1 MPERGHSGPQR
12 RPARR
17 PAGAARAGVGGQESG
32 GAELT
37 GDFSLNAANVLTTR
51 ALLDL
56 GLSRL
61 TPTHDLNAQQITE
74 LAGLVGGQHLEV
86 IAYGHLPVFHTEHC
100 VFCRFLS
107 SGTDYTNCGHP
118 CETHRVALRDERGHT
133 HPVMADVGCRNT
145 VFEGR
150 PQVAAPHLGEWQR
163 AGIRDL
169 RLEFVHETPQQVT
182 GVIEAHRAFLAGA
195 LSAAGLQD
203 TLDALS
209 ARAGVTEGSL
219 FVPHDFGTLD
229 ALPVL

>member
-1 MPERGHSGPQR
+1 M
-12 RPARR
+12 
-17 PAGAARAGVGGQESG
+17 
-32 GAELT
+32 
-37 GDFSLNAANVLTTR
+37 
-51 ALLDL
+51 
-56 GLSRL
+56 
-61 TPTHDLNAQQITE
+61 
-74 LAGLVGGQHLEV
+74 
-86 IAYGHLPVFHTEHC
+86 
-100 VFCRFLS
+100 
-107 SGTDYTNCGHP
+107 
-118 CETHRVALRDERGHT
+118 
-133 HPVMADVGCRNT
+133 
-145 VFEGR
+145 
-150 PQVAAPHLGEWQR
+150 AAPHLGEWQR